1 MGLHVF
7 LILDPP
13 PTHTVF
19 YNGSI
24 RLHSHQQCR
33 RVLLSPHTLQHLLFA
48 DFFDDGHSDWCEV
61 ISLTVVLIW
70 TCLFGH
76 LPVFFGE
83 IFVQVSSHFFWL
95 DFVFLILS
103 CMSCLYILEINP
115 LLVASFAIIFSHSED
130 CFFNLFIVSFA
141 VQKLLSFIMSHLFTL
156 LVFPL
161 IWGAVRENLAV
172 IYVRVY

>member
-1 MGLHVF
+1 MF
-7 LILDPP
+7 
-13 PTHTVF
+13 
-19 YNGSI
+19 
-24 RLHSHQQCR
+24 
-33 RVLLSPHTLQHLLFA
+33 LLSICMYSLEKVYLDLLPIFLLGCLF
-48 DFFDDGHSDWCEV
+48 FFDNE
-61 ISLTVVLIW
+61 
-70 TCLFGH
+70 
-76 LPVFFGE
+76 
-83 IFVQVSSHFFWL
+83 
-95 DFVFLILS
+95 
-103 CMSCLYILEINP
+103 CMSYLCILEINP